1 MPLISSEDWVLI
13 YEAGNLIEGQMVQAR
28 LEQEGIPVRLR
39 YEAIHTLIAST
50 FHRVEVL
57 VPVEWAE
64 QAQQILSIGALPSE
78 PDLPD

>member
-1 MPLISSEDWVLI
+1 MIASEDWVLV
-13 YEAGNLIEGQMVQAR
+13 YEAGNLIEGQMIQAR
-28 LEQEGIPVRLR
+28 LEQEGIPARLR

-64 QAQQILSIGALPSE
+64 QARELLSSGALPLES
-78 PDLPD
+78 DLPD

>member
-1 MPLISSEDWVLI
+1 MIASEDWVLV
-13 YEAGNLIEGQMVQAR
+13 YEAGNLIEGQMIQAR

-57 VPVEWAE
+57 VPAGWAE
-64 QAQQILSIGALPSE
+64 QARELLSSGALPLDS
-78 PDLPD
+78 DLPD

>member
-1 MPLISSEDWVLI
+1 MGSTADWVLV

-28 LEQEGIPVRLR
+28 LEQEGIPARLR

-57 VPVEWAE
+57 VPTEWAE
-64 QAQQILSIGALPSE
+64 QARELLSPGSPPPFANR
-78 PDLPD
+78 PD

>member
-1 MPLISSEDWVLI
+1 MPLLSSEGWVQV

-64 QAQQILSIGALPSE
+64 RAQQVLSAGTLPPG